1 MPHRKIAEI
10 DEVDTSVRIDELQQK
25 LKKKTEDLTR
35 TRQRLNK
42 ARARIQKLKEI
53 VNYQRDRIIKLT
65 QQHD

>member
-53 VNYQRDRIIKLT
+53 VNYQRNRIIKLT